1 MILSRQNVN
10 GATLAEAIVGLAVF
24 AMLTLAVVGTLI
36 QTARLDTKDT
46 GLTETTFLAD
56 TLMEKRVADARQYEA
71 YRDLLAT
78 PSGEYWALEPDRA
91 DNLQTRYIYR
101 VEINEPMPAMKR
113 VIVAVY
119 HRDPDFP
126 TPTPDLDKGQDG
138 MALSLGTLIAEP
150 AR

>member
-1 MILSRQNVN
+1 MKTRPQ
-10 GATLAEAIVGLAVF
+10 GATLAEAMIGLAIF

-36 QTARLDTKDT
+36 QTARLDTRDT

-56 TLMEKRVADARQYEA
+56 SLLETRLADAREYES

-78 PSGEYWALEPDRA
+78 PSGQYWTLDPGRA
-91 DNLQTRYIYR
+91 DGLEARYIYR

-113 VIVAVY
+113 VIVSVY
-119 HRDPDFP
+119 HRDASASV
-126 TPTPDLDKGQDG
+126 PTPDIRQGQAG

>member
-1 MILSRQNVN
+1 MKTRPQ
-10 GATLAEAIVGLAVF
+10 GATLAEAMIGLAIF

-36 QTARLDTKDT
+36 QTARLDTRDT

-56 TLMEKRVADARQYEA
+56 SLLETRLADAREYES

-78 PSGEYWALEPDRA
+78 PSGQYWTLDSGRA
-91 DNLQTRYIYR
+91 DGLEARYIYR

-113 VIVAVY
+113 VIVSVY
-119 HRDPDFP
+119 HRDANASVPAPDIG
-126 TPTPDLDKGQDG
+126 KGQAG
-138 MALSLGTLIAEP
+138 MALSVGTLIAEP